1 MRGSDR
7 RPGVDSS
14 EGGGPGSDGAA
25 LRPGARVEEYEVQRV
40 LGGGGFGITYLARDA
55 HLDLPVAIKEHFPA
69 DLLTRGPHGRVQPR
83 HGDIDAQHRF
93 QLGLQRFVDE
103 ARALATFR
111 HPHIVRVLR
120 YFRANGTAYI
130 VMEYES
136 GLSLK
141 RWLPRQGALTLE
153 ALRSIVLPL
162 LDGLAAV
169 HAAGFLHRDI
179 KPDNIYVREGGAPVL
194 LDFGAARRLMPH
206 GEMTTIVSPGFAPFE
221 QYHAQG
227 DQGPWTDIYSLGAV
241 MYWMVTGQRPLES
254 AARIQADGL
263 LPALRAGDAVLFGAP
278 LLRAIDW
285 ALQPDPGQR
294 PQSVA
299 QLREAIQG
307 EAHTLPA
314 GSARFGASV
323 STPNT
328 DTAFAALRRR
338 NLLCTIL
345 FLDLVG
351 YSSRSVDDQVA
362 IKKLL
367 NDLVAR
373 TLRDVA
379 PDGRLAIDTGDG
391 AALCFVG
398 DPEEALHAA
407 LRLRELLDQH
417 CGPQLPVRMG
427 LNLGPVR
434 VVTDVNN
441 RTNVIGDGINVAQR
455 IMDFARPN
463 QVLVSR
469 AYHDVICRITDDT
482 ARMFRYVGPHPD
494 KHGRVH
500 EVHAVVEP
508 QQLPDSRGDDPGGYT
523 RTLPVAPG
531 HALDTAAVED
541 MEADLARRIGPMA
554 RVLVAKARRRAPS
567 LQALREALAPLI
579 LDLSAREAFL
589 AGRDDPHAA
598 GRGTR
603 TAWRVGESSGPPW
616 PGSSRPPLPDALMTL
631 EQALCRQVGPMAR
644 MLLRQQL
651 DAHCDTETLIAA
663 LCAQIDAPAAR
674 EEFRALAQRLLRRGG

>member
-1 MRGSDR
+1 
-7 RPGVDSS
+7 
-14 EGGGPGSDGAA
+14 
-25 LRPGARVEEYEVQRV
+25 
-40 LGGGGFGITYLARDA
+40 
-55 HLDLPVAIKEHFPA
+55 
-69 DLLTRGPHGRVQPR
+69 
-83 HGDIDAQHRF
+83 
-93 QLGLQRFVDE
+93 
-103 ARALATFR
+103 
-111 HPHIVRVLR
+111 
-120 YFRANGTAYI
+120 
-130 VMEYES
+130 
-136 GLSLK
+136 
-141 RWLPRQGALTLE
+141 
-153 ALRSIVLPL
+153 
-162 LDGLAAV
+162 
-169 HAAGFLHRDI
+169 
-179 KPDNIYVREGGAPVL
+179 
-194 LDFGAARRLMPH
+194 
-206 GEMTTIVSPGFAPFE
+206 MTNIVSPGFAPFE

-241 MYWMVTGQRPLES
+241 MYWMVTGNRPLES
-254 AARIQADGL
+254 ASRIQADAL
-263 LPALRAGDAVLFGAP
+263 VPALRAADAVAFGAP

-285 ALQPDPGQR
+285 ALQPDPRNR

-299 QLREAIQG
+299 QLREAIVDDARTQPVG
-307 EAHTLPA
+307 AAGFGTSTSSPHTDA
-314 GSARFGASV
+314 
-323 STPNT
+323 
-328 DTAFAALRRR
+328 AFAALRRR

-391 AALCFVG
+391 AALCFLG

-407 LRLRELLDQH
+407 LRLRELLAQH

-434 VVTDVNN
+434 VVTDVNH

-482 ARMFRYVGPHPD
+482 ARMFRYLGPHPD

-508 QQLPDSRGDDPGGYT
+508 QQLPGSRHDEPAGYT
-523 RTLPVAPG
+523 RTLPVEAG
-531 HALDTAAVED
+531 HALDPGAVED

-554 RVLVAKARRRAPS
+554 QVLVAKARRRAPS

-579 LDLSAREAFL
+579 LDLAAREAFL
-589 AGRDDPHAA
+589 AGRDDPAA
-598 GRGTR
+598 AARTR
-603 TAWRVGESSGPPW
+603 TALVASAGSGSHPSRPSRHSRPSRPSGPGGGGSPSPAWPLGEASGPAW
-616 PGSSRPPLPDALMTL
+616 PGGSRPPPSDPLQAL
-631 EQALCRQVGPMAR
+631 EQALCRHVGPMAR
-644 MLLRQQL
+644 VLLRQQL
-651 DAHCDTETLIAA
+651 DTRCDTEALIAA

-674 EEFRALAQRLLRRGG
+674 EEFRQLAQRLLRRASWRTGD

>member
-1 MRGSDR
+1 MSAGSD
-7 RPGVDSS
+7 S
-14 EGGGPGSDGAA
+14 AA
-25 LRPGARVEEYEVQRV
+25 LPPGARLEEYEIQRV

-55 HLDLPVAIKEHFPA
+55 HLDLPVAIKEYFPA
-69 DLLTRGPHGRVQPR
+69 DLLTRMPDGRVHTR
-83 HGDIDAQHRF
+83 SGDADARHRF
-93 QLGLQRFVDE
+93 ELGLQRFVEE

-120 YFRANGTAYI
+120 YFRANGTACI

-141 RWLPRQGALTLE
+141 RWLPRQGPLAQE
-153 ALRSIVLPL
+153 ALLAIVLPL

-194 LDFGAARRLMPH
+194 LDFGAARRLTPQ
-206 GEMTTIVSPGFAPFE
+206 GEMTNIVSPGFAPFE

-241 MYWMVTGQRPLES
+241 MYWMVTGHRPLEA
-254 AARIQADGL
+254 AARIQADTL
-263 LPALRAGDAVLFGAP
+263 VPALRAGDAVAFGEP

-285 ALQPDPGQR
+285 ALQPQPRHR

-299 QLREAIQG
+299 QLREVIQG
-307 EAHTLPA
+307 EARTVPLGTSRFEPPA
-314 GSARFGASV
+314 PPPDSAA
-323 STPNT
+323 
-328 DTAFAALRRR
+328 AFAAVRHR

-367 NDLVAR
+367 NDLVTR
-373 TLRDVA
+373 TLRDVS

-391 AALCFVG
+391 AALCFLG

-407 LRLRELLDQH
+407 LRLRELLSRH

-434 VVTDVNN
+434 VVTDVNQ

-455 IMDFARPN
+455 IMDFARPH
-463 QVLVSR
+463 QVLASR
-469 AYHDVICRITDDT
+469 AYHEAICRISDGT
-482 ARMFRYVGPHPD
+482 ARMFRHIGTHPD
-494 KHGRVH
+494 KHGRMH
-500 EVHAVVEP
+500 EI
-508 QQLPDSRGDDPGGYT
+508 
-523 RTLPVAPG
+523 
-531 HALDTAAVED
+531 HALIEPVPPPVRSGDPTDPPCAEPPGIETAVPWRLGESSGPSWPGRSRPPAPET
-541 MEADLARRIGPMA
+541 LAALEQALCRHVGPMA
-554 RVLVAKARRRAPS
+554 RVLVR
-567 LQALREALAPLI
+567 Q
-579 LDLSAREAFL
+579 
-589 AGRDDPHAA
+589 
-598 GRGTR
+598 
-603 TAWRVGESSGPPW
+603 
-616 PGSSRPPLPDALMTL
+616 
-631 EQALCRQVGPMAR
+631 QVGSR
-644 MLLRQQL
+644 G
-651 DAHCDTETLIAA
+651 DNDTLVAA

-674 EEFRALAQRLLRRGG
+674 EEFRQLAHRLLRRGG